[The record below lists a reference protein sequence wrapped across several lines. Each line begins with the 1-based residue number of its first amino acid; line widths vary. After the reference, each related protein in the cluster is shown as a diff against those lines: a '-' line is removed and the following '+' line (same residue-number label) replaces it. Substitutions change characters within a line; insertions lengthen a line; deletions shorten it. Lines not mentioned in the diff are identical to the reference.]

1 MTFAE
6 AIARLQGNPKLK
18 FESIEEL
25 TNRYHVL
32 RVSPSGFF
40 YLDIYESKGG
50 RLIYPDCGAGNFNG
64 SVQIESDWKQIQEP
78 VARVDLKDRQRRHRK
93 RMLANGATKTECKA
107 VTKLEIVERDPKLKL
122 IFEGIVRKY
131 QSKYALDWMPTEERA

>member
-78 VARVDLKDRQRRHRK
+78 VDFMTAINSNKCIKPVSGACKSRGFNTPSYWLEMISLDLGTI
-93 RMLANGATKTECKA
+93 NGLWVIE
-107 VTKLEIVERDPKLKL
+107 
-122 IFEGIVRKY
+122 
-131 QSKYALDWMPTEERA
+131 